1 MLQISYDLLTGE
13 KPKQLL
19 NRHVK
24 SSIYGSEQLQTSRK
38 GPSQHPAELL
48 KSFVVVSFIRVRTD
62 IRSLRF

>member
-38 GPSQHPAELL
+38 GPSQHPAQVQKDQSVLNMRRDTIV
-48 KSFVVVSFIRVRTD
+48 KI
-62 IRSLRF
+62 